1 MEENNNQNNLLKI
14 ERHRTILNLLS
25 DKTTITLMELE
36 NYLNCS
42 RITIQRDL
50 VELENKGLLSRVHG
64 GATLKNFDLTNYGHD
79 KRLLIQSDK
88 KKKIAKKAISL
99 IKSDMMYIFLD
110 ASSTSYFLSEYIFP
124 DNVRVVTSGIDTF
137 LNLNKNKNIQ
147 TILTGGRVNPRN
159 RTLVGPEAIS
169 IIKQF
174 HFNIAFF
181 SADSIIKNKG
191 IYSSDKEAAAV
202 ASAGIEHSDK
212 RILLFDSSKVHIL
225 GGAKVCDLDVVY
237 NIVTDD
243 VRNPYILNLFEG
255 RIL

>member
-1 MEENNNQNNLLKI
+1 MEENNNQNNLSKI
-14 ERHRTILNLLS
+14 NRQRVILDILS

-36 NYLNCS
+36 SKLDCS

-50 VELENKGLLSRVHG
+50 VELEDKGLLDRVHG
-64 GATLKNFDLTNYGHD
+64 GATVKNFNLADYGHD

-88 KKKIAKKAISL
+88 KKKIAQKVISL
-99 IKSDMMYIFLD
+99 VKSGMFIFLD
-110 ASSTSYFLSEYIFP
+110 ASSTSYFLSEHVFP

-137 LNLNKNKNIQ
+137 LNLYENKNIQ
-147 TILTGGRVNPRN
+147 VVLTGGRINPLN

-169 IIKQF
+169 IIRQF

-191 IYSSDKEAAAV
+191 IYSSDEDAAAV
-202 ASAGIEHSDK
+202 ASAGICNSD
-212 RILLFDSSKVHIL
+212 RSVLLFDSSKVNL
-225 GGAKVCDLDVVY
+225 NGGAKVCNLDVID

-243 VRNPYILNLFEG
+243 VKNPYISSLFKG
-255 RIL
+255 RII

>member
-1 MEENNNQNNLLKI
+1 MEENNNQNNLSKI
-14 ERHRTILNLLS
+14 ERQRIILNLLS
-25 DKTTITLMELE
+25 DKTSVTLVELE
-36 NYLNCS
+36 NYIECS

-50 VELENKGLLSRVHG
+50 VELENKGFLNRVHG
-64 GATLKNFDLTNYGHD
+64 GATLKNFDLANYGHD

-88 KKKIAKKAISL
+88 KKMIAKKVISL
-99 IKSDMMYIFLD
+99 IKPDMYVFLD
-110 ASSTSYFLSEYIFP
+110 ASSTSYFVSEHIFP

-137 LNLNKNKNIQ
+137 INLQKNKNIKVV
-147 TILTGGRVNPRN
+147 LTGGRINPLN

-169 IIKQF
+169 TIKQF

-191 IYSSDKEAAAV
+191 VYSSDKEAAAV
-202 ASAGIEHSDK
+202 AIAGIEHSNK
-212 RILLFDSSKVHIL
+212 RILLFDSSKVHIS
-225 GGAKVCDLDVVY
+225 GGAKVCDLDVVD

-243 VRNPYILNLFEG
+243 VENPYVLNLFEG

>member
-1 MEENNNQNNLLKI
+1 MEENNNRNNLSKI
-14 ERHRTILNLLS
+14 ERQRTILNLLT
-25 DKTTITLMELE
+25 DKTSITLMELE
-36 NYLNCS
+36 NYLDCS

-50 VELENKGLLSRVHG
+50 VELENKGLLNRVHG
-64 GATLKNFDLTNYGHD
+64 GATLKNFDLANYGHD

-88 KKKIAKKAISL
+88 KKKIAKKVISL
-99 IKSDMMYIFLD
+99 IKSDMYIFMD
-110 ASSTSYFLSEYIFP
+110 ASSTSYFLSEQIFP

-137 LNLNKNKNIQ
+137 LNLQKNKNIQ
-147 TILTGGRVNPRN
+147 VVLTGGRINPLN

-191 IYSSDKEAAAV
+191 VYSSDEEAAAV
-202 ASAGIEHSDK
+202 ASAGIEHSNK
-212 RILLFDSSKVHIL
+212 RILLFDSSKVHIH
-225 GGAKVCDLDVVY
+225 GGSKVCDLDVVD

-243 VRNPYILNLFEG
+243 VRNPHILSLFEG
-255 RIL
+255 KIL